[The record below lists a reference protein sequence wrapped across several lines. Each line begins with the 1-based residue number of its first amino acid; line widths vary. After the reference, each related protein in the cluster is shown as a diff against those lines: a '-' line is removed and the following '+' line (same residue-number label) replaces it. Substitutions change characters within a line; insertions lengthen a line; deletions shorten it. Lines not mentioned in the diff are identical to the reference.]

1 MRRIQ
6 SNKMKKERA
15 GVGSLI
21 RNISGVVYKANHKC
35 SEFVTRLSG
44 VRNDSWG
51 LVVFE
56 NGIVKEIAA
65 I

>member
-1 MRRIQ
+1 MA
-6 SNKMKKERA
+6 KMKKREAGEDSTIIRFVER
-15 GVGSLI
+15 
-21 RNISGVVYKANHKC
+21 VYKTSHKC